1 MSSTAYGDTL
11 PAHHAEDSAQQHQPP
26 PSSVP
31 ALTLTHQDLLNTANE
46 LYRRMED
53 PGFAQDDAYWT
64 SLPVHLRNFI
74 RNALPLAGN
83 VSMGDGVLPGGV
95 GKAGGQRAMYALA
108 QQIVSAANTGM
119 GAGVS
124 AAAAAAAAAAAVSGV
139 SYPNPGYAVGMA
151 PSQPPPPPPPPAP
164 YASSTRQQGNV
175 PTQQMSLDD
184 IASMPPDAMLY
195 PTADGQD
202 VGKGYGFHP
211 HPDYRQGPP
220 HDHGEMVGQDGMDGW
235 GNAKRGTMPGG
246 FVRGDDEEQGH
257 EKGGKDGN
265 PS

>member
-1 MSSTAYGDTL
+1 MSSTAYGDTHADD
-11 PAHHAEDSAQQHQPP
+11 PAAPP
-26 PSSVP
+26 P

-83 VSMGDGVLPGGV
+83 VSTGDGVLPGGV

-124 AAAAAAAAAAAVSGV
+124 AAAAAGYGNA
-139 SYPNPGYAVGMA
+139 GYAIGIA
-151 PSQPPPPPPPPAP
+151 QTQPPPPPPPPTTTPRLVAAAAAAP
-164 YASSTRQQGNV
+164 PPPPQQ
-175 PTQQMSLDD
+175 TQQMSLDD
-184 IASMPPDAMLY
+184 IASMPPDAVLY
-195 PTADGQD
+195 PRPRTTSTTVQGDDGDEDD

-211 HPDYRQGPP
+211 HPDHRRQ
-220 HDHGEMVGQDGMDGW
+220 HDGTTAQDGIDSW
-235 GNAKRGTMPGG
+235 GNARRGRMPGG
-246 FVRGDDEEQGH
+246 FVRADDE
-257 EKGGKDGN
+257 
-265 PS
+265 